1 MLQQNNNIQTLR
13 FVYTDEITELL
24 NNFANE
30 HHNDERKK
38 FKTEWNNWVQQKEIK
53 DKLSNEVERLKK
65 LGMENDIMDKM
76 FKSVKYYYCKKL
88 QNKIKPPS
96 RPKLQVKNY
105 TTLSYKILTTMDEHI
120 YNFIGLNQQIN
131 EEETEEETEKE
142 TEEETE
148 EETKKNKKKISPA
161 EAYNNF
167 CNENKE
173 VLLEEIIEYR
183 KKVLLEQQVEKIV
196 KKDEEIIDDRL
207 NPDILSEKIKKTY
220 KNRFYNITKAT

>member
-1 MLQQNNNIQTLR
+1 MLQQNNNNIQTLR

-38 FKTEWNNWVQQKEIK
+38 FKTEWNNWVQYEEIK
-53 DKLSNEVERLKK
+53 DKLNNEIDRLKQ
-65 LGMENDIMDKM
+65 LGMEDDIMDKM

-105 TTLSYKILTTMDEHI
+105 TTLSYKILTRMDEHI
-120 YNFIGLNQQIN
+120 YSFINFQAEENNKIN
-131 EEETEEETEKE
+131 KKNE
-142 TEEETE
+142 
-148 EETKKNKKKISPA
+148 KNKKKISPA
-161 EAYNNF
+161 EAYNDF

-173 VLLEEIIEYR
+173 ILLEEIIEYR
-183 KKVLLEQQVEKIV
+183 KKVLLEQRVEKIV

-220 KNRFYNITKAT
+220 KNRFYNITKATYK